1 MQSFALRTLIATSPL
16 RHSDKKSL
24 VRREAVHRGEA
35 LFLGRVL
42 PCQVG
47 EQCSAKISNIF
58 TGRELAVD
66 ANVVDHNILRILI
79 ADTVHPLFESF
90 GVLRGPPVLEIAS
103 RIELTPL
110 LLAPVG

>member
-1 MQSFALRTLIATSPL
+1 MQSFALRTLIPTSPL
-16 RHSDKKSL
+16 RHPDKKSL

-35 LFLGRVL
+35 LFLGRLL

-66 ANVVDHNILRILI
+66 ANVVNHNILRILI
-79 ADTVHPLFESF
+79 ADTVHPLFETLASSALPQS
-90 GVLRGPPVLEIAS
+90 LRLPAAS
-103 RIELTPL
+103 N
-110 LLAPVG
+110 